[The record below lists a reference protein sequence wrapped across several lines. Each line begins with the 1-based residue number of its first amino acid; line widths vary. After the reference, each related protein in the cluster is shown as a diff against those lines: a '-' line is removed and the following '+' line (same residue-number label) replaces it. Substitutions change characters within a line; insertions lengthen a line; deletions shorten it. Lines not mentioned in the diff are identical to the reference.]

1 MKSRTAVCLI
11 MFMGVALVFVCAT
24 SAMGQGTLDPNL
36 VRSDN
41 VNFWEEVGWSDMT
54 PAEKWLWQK
63 LGWTE
68 ASWNEE
74 EKPPASEDKY
84 WKQLTD
90 AERYAAERLG
100 YTKKSWDEE

>member
-1 MKSRTAVCLI
+1 MKSRIAVLLV
-11 MFMGVALVFVCAT
+11 MLMGVALILVGTT
-24 SAMGQGTLDPNL
+24 SAKDVRALDPNL

-41 VNFWEEVGWSDMT
+41 IDFWEEVGWSDMT
-54 PAEKWLWQK
+54 PAEQWLWQK

-90 AERYAAERLG
+90 VERYAAERLG

>member
-1 MKSRTAVCLI
+1 MKSRIAVLLV
-11 MFMGVALVFVCAT
+11 MLMGVALVFVGT
-24 SAMGQGTLDPNL
+24 TLAMDVRALDPNL

-41 VNFWEEVGWSDMT
+41 IDFWEEVGWSDMT
-54 PAEKWLWQK
+54 PAEQWLWQK

-90 AERYAAERLG
+90 EERYAAERLG
-100 YTKKSWDEE
+100 YTKASWDAE

>member
-1 MKSRTAVCLI
+1 MKSRIAVFLVVL
-11 MFMGVALVFVCAT
+11 MGVALVFVGAT
-24 SAMGQGTLDPNL
+24 SAKDEAALDPNL

-41 VNFWEEVGWSDMT
+41 LDFWEEVGWTDMT

-63 LGWTE
+63 LSWTE

-90 AERYAAERLG
+90 EERYAAERLG
-100 YTKKSWDEE
+100 YTKASWDEE

>member
-1 MKSRTAVCLI
+1 MKSRIAVFLV
-11 MFMGVALVFVCAT
+11 MLMGVSLLFVCAT
-24 SAMGQGTLDPNL
+24 SAKDVRALDPNL
-36 VRSDN
+36 VRNDN
-41 VNFWEEVGWSDMT
+41 IDFWEEVGWADMT
-54 PAEKWLWQK
+54 PVEQWLWQK

-90 AERYAAERLG
+90 EERYAAERLG
-100 YTKKSWDEE
+100 YTKESWDK